1 MPKEDKWIKILS
13 GKAKPS
19 IKNKDEQEAAQ
30 LREAISSYEKE
41 IGLDKISQ
49 ENSYFRFQQLK
60 KLQKIQENKSAVS
73 PTKSFFVRQV
83 AYIKTLATITAGIL
97 IGLTPVLQ
105 ETVRSGSDSLYS
117 NIVSYLK
124 SHSSTEVVSKEIILE
139 MNEPIS
145 ESRLITESAISMG
158 MTVIRSEKIE
168 GKEKIQILIIK
179 GFKKFDDKQ
188 AEYLKPKLN
197 LEGRDEGNIKL
208 VIRKNKH

>member
-1 MPKEDKWIKILS
+1 MPKEDTWIKILS
-13 GKAKPS
+13 GKAKPN

-41 IGLDKISQ
+41 IGLDKISP

-60 KLQKIQENKSAVS
+60 KLQKMQENKSAVS
-73 PTKSFFVRQV
+73 PIKSFFTKQV
-83 AYIKTLATITAGIL
+83 AYIKTLVTIAVGIL

-105 ETVRSGSDSLYS
+105 QTVRSGSDSLYS
-117 NIVSYLK
+117 NVVSFLK
-124 SHSSTEVVSKEIILE
+124 SHSAEDVISREITLE
-139 MNEPIS
+139 KNEPIT
-145 ESRLITESAISMG
+145 ESRLITESAISLG
-158 MTVIRSEKIE
+158 MTVIRSEKID
-168 GKEKIQILIIK
+168 GNEKIQILIIK

-208 VIRKNKH
+208 VIRKSKH

>member
-1 MPKEDKWIKILS
+1 MPKEDKWITILS
-13 GKAKPS
+13 GKAKPN

-30 LREAISSYEKE
+30 LREAIGSYEKD
-41 IGLDKISQ
+41 IGLDKISS

-60 KLQKIQENKSAVS
+60 KLQKIQKNESTEDSV
-73 PTKSFFVRQV
+73 KSFFVKQA
-83 AYIKTLATITAGIL
+83 AYIKTLVAITAGIL

-117 NIVSYLK
+117 NVVSYLK
-124 SHSSTEVVSKEIILE
+124 SHSSTEVISKEIILE

-168 GKEKIQILIIK
+168 GNEKIQILIIK

-188 AEYLKPKLN
+188 AQYLKPKLN
-197 LEGRDEGNIKL
+197 LEGRDEGNIKI
-208 VIRKNKH
+208 VIKKIKR

>member
-1 MPKEDKWIKILS
+1 MPREDKWIKILS
-13 GKAKPS
+13 GKAKPNT
-19 IKNKDEQEAAQ
+19 KNKEEQEAAQ
-30 LREAISSYEKE
+30 LREAISSYEKD
-41 IGLDKISQ
+41 IGLDKISP

-60 KLQKIQENKSAVS
+60 KLQKMRKNESTENSA
-73 PTKSFFVRQV
+73 KSFFVRQV
-83 AYIKTLATITAGIL
+83 AYIKTLVAITAGIL

-117 NIVSYLK
+117 NLVSYLK
-124 SHSSTEVVSKEIILE
+124 SNSSTEVVSKEIILE